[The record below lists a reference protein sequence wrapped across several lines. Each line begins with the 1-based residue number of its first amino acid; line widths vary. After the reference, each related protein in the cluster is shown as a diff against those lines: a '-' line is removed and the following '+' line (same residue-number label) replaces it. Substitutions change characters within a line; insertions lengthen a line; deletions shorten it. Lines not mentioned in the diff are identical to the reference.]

1 MNLKNKL
8 YFLFIFLSLVFINN
22 VNAIELIIPKS
33 KPINSELDKLTD
45 NILPLKKPSLKV
57 QIESEFEKSKK
68 TNLAQKSEYLLP
80 KKKPLIFKKVK
91 KKVAYKSKYYSK
103 KDFNISKKTI

>member
-8 YFLFIFLSLVFINN
+8 YFLFIFLSLIFINN

-45 NILPLKKPSLKV
+45 NIVPLKKPSLKV
-57 QIESEFEKSKK
+57 EIKPEFEKKEK
-68 TNLAQKSEYLLP
+68 INLTKKSEYLLP
-80 KKKPLIFKKVK
+80 KKKPITFKNIKKKSCLQIQILFKKGL
-91 KKVAYKSKYYSK
+91 
-103 KDFNISKKTI
+103 